1 MNAMDDDTP
10 DVWPTERSAPS
21 VAWAERFPEL
31 EDLFST
37 HLIELWTS
45 AHETAADALRE
56 GLEYRSV
63 AQLRAAL
70 TEVNDLLA
78 VGLSDDQLNDI
89 LLFHLGSHYHP
100 VDQTYGQWLE
110 EVAAQLN
117 EAVKARMAEGSRGAD
132 DSEA

>member
-10 DVWPTERSAPS
+10 DVSSAKGSAPL

-31 EDLFST
+31 ENLFST
-37 HLIELWTS
+37 HLIESWTS
-45 AHETAADALRE
+45 AHETAADALRD

-70 TEVNDLLA
+70 TEVNELLA
-78 VGLSDDQLNDI
+78 VGLSDDQLNDV

-100 VDQTYGQWLE
+100 VEQTYAQWLE
-110 EVAAQLN
+110 DVAAQLDA
-117 EAVKARMAEGSRGAD
+117 AVKARMATEPRGD